1 MILMSDTTDL
11 NLNVTPNNDD
21 PSERVGDII
30 RKERLARQI
39 SPEIIAKDLRLNITF
54 LKALEAGNY
63 DALPSDPYIRV
74 YLRALAKYLMLDAE
88 VLIQKFCN
96 ERGIFSEPANRD
108 TKLVITMV
116 DKERTPAKPWIIVIA
131 VIAALI
137 IVGLIGGKAIRG
149 LSSAPESAAVVPA
162 EKTVVKTD
170 AATDSL
176 ISALTP
182 HRANDSAASA
192 GKTDT
197 SAVKAAVVPV
207 DTATMILSVLS
218 AKDSVW
224 LQVFCD
230 GKPHN
235 TILHANTTKYFSA
248 RDSFNVNAG
257 KRLHLVYT
265 LNKKPLAVTTTEAA
279 IFKLSRN
286 NPQPEIWTYA
296 KWTLVFKKR

>member
-1 MILMSDTTDL
+1 MSDTTDL
-11 NLNVTPNNDD
+11 DLNVTPNNDD
-21 PSERVGDII
+21 SFDRVGDII

-74 YLRALAKYLMLDAE
+74 YLRALAKYLLLDAE
-88 VLIQKFCN
+88 VLIQKFCK
-96 ERGIFSEPANRD
+96 ERGISSEPASRD

-116 DKERTPAKPWIIVIA
+116 DKERTPAKPWIIVLA
-131 VIAALI
+131 VIAVLI
-137 IVGLIGGKAIRG
+137 IVGLIGVKAIKG
-149 LSSAPESAAVVPA
+149 LSSAPESAAVVSA
-162 EKTVVKTD
+162 EKPVVKTD

-182 HRANDSAASA
+182 QRANDSAASV

-197 SAVKAAVVPV
+197 SAKATVAPV
-207 DTATMILSVLS
+207 DTAAMVLSVHS

-224 LQVFCD
+224 FQIFCD
-230 GKPHN
+230 SKPHN

-296 KWTLVFKKR
+296 KWALVFKKR